1 MTEQQFEQK
10 ELLRLISGHL
20 RLPKLDTTM
29 KKIEE

>member
-10 ELLRLISGHL
+10 KPLRLISGHL
-20 RLPKLDTTM
+20 RLSKLDATM